1 MTQDRLT
8 GKSPR
13 GSGQGSTLLTGDA
26 GSSPAPASLPLSIS
40 LERDGSLWIAR
51 CKYPQCGG
59 AGPDPAV
66 ALTNLGLAISQTLA
80 AAHNEHGT
88 QGEPAAGLVLPHETL
103 ECDECGAL
111 KGKNTIDPYAA
122 EIDNE
127 EIEVVL
133 CDDCYD
139 MRAGGI

>member
-1 MTQDRLT
+1 MTQDRQAA
-8 GKSPR
+8 KSS
-13 GSGQGSTLLTGDA
+13 GSYPDIA
-26 GSSPAPASLPLSIS
+26 GSSPAPAT
-40 LERDGSLWIAR
+40 
-51 CKYPQCGG
+51 
-59 AGPDPAV
+59 V
-66 ALTNLGLAISQTLA
+66 LAE
-80 AAHNEHGT
+80 AHNEHGT
-88 QGEPAAGLVLPHETL
+88 QGDPAAGFGLPHETL

-139 MRAGGI
+139 MRAGAI